1 MIKSVVLI
9 GLGVAV
15 LAGCQAAPTDT
26 ASVEGTSE
34 ESILSLE
41 VGWCLDDID
50 QPIAQE
56 MTEIPAVSCDEP
68 HQSEVYA
75 EILIDEPSFP
85 GVDAVVDFASESC
98 TQAFESFIGLPYI
111 ESELSFHFYYPTA
124 NSWAVGDRSVFC
136 VAYDPEGD
144 SVGTLSEALR

>member
-1 MIKSVVLI
+1 MKPVALI

-15 LAGCQAAPTDT
+15 LAGCQAAPIDA
-26 ASVEGTSE
+26 ASGESASE
-34 ESILSLE
+34 KSILSLE
-41 VGWCLDDID
+41 VGWCLNDVD

-56 MTEIPAVSCDEP
+56 MTDIPAVPCDQP

-75 EILIDEPSFP
+75 EIFIDEPSFP
-85 GVDAVVDFASESC
+85 GVDALVDFASENC

-111 ESELSFHFYYPTA
+111 DSELSFHFYYPTA

-144 SVGTLSEALR
+144 TAGSLEEALR

>member
-1 MIKSVVLI
+1 MRASLSL
-9 GLGVAV
+9 GLGLLA
-15 LAGCQAAPTDT
+15 LAGCQATSAPSSPDDYS
-26 ASVEGTSE
+26 AE

-41 VGWCLDDID
+41 VGSCLNDID

-56 MTEIPAVSCDEP
+56 MTDVPTVPCDDP

-75 EILIDEPSFP
+75 EILVDEASFP
-85 GVDAVVDFASESC
+85 GIDAVVEFAAEKC

-111 ESELSFHFYYPTA
+111 DSELSFHFYYPTA

-136 VAYDPEGD
+136 VAYDPEGATAG
-144 SVGTLSEALR
+144 SLEEALR